1 MQTSPNL
8 GFPLSA
14 WLLMLSAAASYCF
27 FISFSSITFRRYSLG
42 GMPQMLRKIFMKCF
56 SFS

>member
-14 WLLMLSAAASYCF
+14 WLLMLSAAASYWF
-27 FISFSSITFRRYSLG
+27 FVSFSCVTFRRYSLG
-42 GMPQMLRKIFMKCF
+42 EMPQMLRQIFMKCF
-56 SFS
+56 